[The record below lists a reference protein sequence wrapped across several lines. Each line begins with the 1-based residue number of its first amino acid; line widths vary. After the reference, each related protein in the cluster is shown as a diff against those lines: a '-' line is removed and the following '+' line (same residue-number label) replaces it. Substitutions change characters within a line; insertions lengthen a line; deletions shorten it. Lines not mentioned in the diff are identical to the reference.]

1 MCKEGSMLKIKQFS
15 DKQVVFVDEE
25 GKEYVLTCKNE
36 NEKFD
41 IDIIEDIL
49 DWPYRSKKNNEHNC

>member
-1 MCKEGSMLKIKQFS
+1 MLKIKQFS

-25 GKEYVLTCKNE
+25 GKEYILTCKND

-49 DWPYRSKKNNEHNC
+49 DWSDRRDKDN

>member
-1 MCKEGSMLKIKQFS
+1 MCKEVYMLKIRQFS
-15 DKQVVFVDEE
+15 DTKVVFVDEND
-25 GKEYVLTCKNE
+25 KEYVLTCKNE

>member
-1 MCKEGSMLKIKQFS
+1 MCKEDSMLKIKQFS

-25 GKEYVLTCKNE
+25 GKEYILTCKND

-49 DWPYRSKKNNEHNC
+49 DWSYRSKKNEHNC